1 MNAIGLVL
9 VILGALDFGICW
21 LLILPKVP
29 AHQRTL
35 VATVITLT
43 SFAMVG
49 FGIATTLGLVEL
61 T

>member
-1 MNAIGLVL
+1 MNAIGLIL

-35 VATVITLT
+35 VAAVITGT
-43 SFAMVG
+43 SLLMVG
-49 FGIATTLGLVEL
+49 VGIATTLGLIEL